1 MLRSSSGDTIML
13 GAREVGRVGTA
24 VLSPAHGP
32 IALAVIRREAEPG
45 ARVDVGGQSVGAD
58 VVEPPF

>member
-1 MLRSSSGDTIML
+1 
-13 GAREVGRVGTA
+13 VGTA

-45 ARVDVGGQSVGAD
+45 ARVEVGESAVAAQI
-58 VVEPPF
+58 VEVPF